1 MYAHYCQHEIC
12 PNPFVSQIHAIRIS
26 FLSSGY
32 NCPPSWSLFGDK
44 CYKMYDN
51 MQYNMWQSKELCEH
65 DGTLT
70 SLPTVNATSIV
81 SSLW

>member
-1 MYAHYCQHEIC
+1 MLITIETNIAA
-12 PNPFVSQIHAIRIS
+12 IHLFPKTDDVMTS
-26 FLSSGY
+26 FLSPGY

-70 SLPTVNATSIV
+70 SLHTGNATSIV